1 MKNQSCDSGNSETV
15 CEEPTRIFFETPE
28 DMLNPLAINP
38 SFVPIVLTHSIIFFI
53 GIVGNTVVIVTWAG
67 SKPARSPT
75 CTFLVSLA
83 VADLILL
90 VFYVPLELVGYF
102 VITWDAGGTI
112 CKLSSYIEM
121 LSGMASVLNLTAVS
135 IERFLVIAYPIM
147 ARRFCTVSTCRRGL
161 CIVWGL
167 AIALALPV
175 CFTKR
180 IYPITYF
187 NNQTSITA
195 YYCFDSTDS
204 MAFMVAIYQLVAMF
218 IVPAFFMMLCYICV
232 IRELWSST
240 RTVAAMTRPTDKRE
254 IMPAIQDLQ
263 LSENTVTRRIG
274 AISKDMQTQLKSDL
288 KICEWFSLQFDESTD
303 IADTAQ
309 LAVRLRM
316 KLSSITADEALA
328 MVGNMNGFIALC
340 IKDGSFPDFMSY
352 HCMSTRKLSVLLFLC
367 RYDSDRELHNS
378 RHCLLRFN
386 WGRRQQR
393 ATPERILS
401 IHRQGLEIQHARKQ
415 VIKMLILVI
424 ILFLMCWGPRL
435 IMHVIIKHGLNSFTD
450 HIYNLRVATYL
461 LSFAHSAINP
471 IIYGFM
477 STNFRKMMLQ
487 CCKDSICN
495 RTTCTVCRHSSSCV
509 IEELPQR
516 RNLSD
521 SYEFSTLTTSTR
533 RSRQAN
539 SINVEDPRFRRS
551 EEQWTAV

>member
-1 MKNQSCDSGNSETV
+1 MKNQSCDSGKSEAV

-38 SFVPIVLTHSIIFFI
+38 SFVPIVLTHSIIFFL
-53 GIVGNTVVIVTWAG
+53 GIVGNMVVIVTWAG
-67 SKPARSPT
+67 SKPTRSPT

-90 VFYVPLELVGYF
+90 VFYVPLELMGYF

-112 CKLSSYIEM
+112 CKLSSYVEM

-167 AIALALPV
+167 AITLALPV
-175 CFTKR
+175 CLTKR

-240 RTVAAMTRPTDKRE
+240 RTVAAMTRPTE
-254 IMPAIQDLQ
+254 
-263 LSENTVTRRIG
+263 
-274 AISKDMQTQLKSDL
+274 
-288 KICEWFSLQFDESTD
+288 C
-303 IADTAQ
+303 
-309 LAVRLRM
+309 
-316 KLSSITADEALA
+316 
-328 MVGNMNGFIALC
+328 
-340 IKDGSFPDFMSY
+340 
-352 HCMSTRKLSVLLFLC
+352 
-367 RYDSDRELHNS
+367 DSDREELHNS

-393 ATPERILS
+393 ATPERMLS

-424 ILFLMCWGPRL
+424 ILFLVCWGPRL

-450 HIYNLRVATYL
+450 HIYNLRVAAYL

-495 RTTCTVCRHSSSCV
+495 LTTCTVCRHSSSYV
-509 IEELPQR
+509 IEELPER

-539 SINVEDPRFRRS
+539 SINVEDQRFRRS
-551 EEQWTAV
+551 EELWTAV